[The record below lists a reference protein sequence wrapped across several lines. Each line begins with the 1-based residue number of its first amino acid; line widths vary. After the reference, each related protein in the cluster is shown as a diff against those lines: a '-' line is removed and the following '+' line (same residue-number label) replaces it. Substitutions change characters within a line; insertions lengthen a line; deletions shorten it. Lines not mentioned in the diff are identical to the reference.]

1 MQHISGYYTQV
12 TLNGGMSVVF
22 SMQIPRL
29 FANVFTC
36 TFSELDW
43 FEADLAAV
51 FLSVM

>member
-1 MQHISGYYTQV
+1 MQHVSSYYAQV
-12 TLNGGMSVVF
+12 TLNGGMSAVF

-29 FANVFTC
+29 FADVFTR
-36 TFSELDW
+36 TFSELDS